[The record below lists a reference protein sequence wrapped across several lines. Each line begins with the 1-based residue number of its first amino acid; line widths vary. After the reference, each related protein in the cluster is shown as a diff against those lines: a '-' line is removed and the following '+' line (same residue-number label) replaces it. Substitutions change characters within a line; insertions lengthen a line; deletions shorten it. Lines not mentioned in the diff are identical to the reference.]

1 MAAKRVIGL
10 SDFRDEFRPT
20 GLMESEMFGLNKLF
34 SDLFSALW
42 LRRHKSKGR

>member
-20 GLMESEMFGLNKLF
+20 GLMESEMFGMNKLF
-34 SDLFSALW
+34 SDLF
-42 LRRHKSKGR
+42 